1 MRRLKAWCFYLAVFL
16 FGLGSFQDAVTAREL
31 VVAVNHAPPY
41 RIIEETSTG
50 PVYSGIY
57 IDVVRV
63 AAARAG
69 LVLHFEVVPF
79 KRALYLM
86 ETGEADLMLGPN
98 RTDDRQ
104 QFMYY
109 FGAAFPNE
117 PKAIYTGALDKNVRE
132 VSDLAHKSVGVL
144 RGANYGWQLEDA
156 TDIRMFEAADYGTL
170 FRMLD
175 LHRIDALI
183 VPELLAIEQIKQEGP
198 YRIRKSDLVLQG
210 QPSFIALSRRSEF
223 FIDGS
228 FIAFEEFLVEM
239 RQDGTFDQIY
249 SHYAQSGS

>member
-1 MRRLKAWCFYLAVFL
+1 MRRLKAWCLCLAVFL
-16 FGLGSFQDAVTAREL
+16 FCAGSFKESVAAREL
-31 VVAVNHAPPY
+31 IVAVDHAPPY
-41 RIIEETSTG
+41 RIIENTPSG

-63 AAARAG
+63 ATARAG
-69 LVLHFEVVPF
+69 LVLRFEVVPF
-79 KRALYLM
+79 KRALHLM
-86 ETGEADLMLGPN
+86 ETGAADLMLGPN
-98 RTDDRQ
+98 RTDERQ
-104 QFMYY
+104 QFIYY
-109 FGAAFPNE
+109 FGAALPNE
-117 PKAIYTGALDKNVRE
+117 PKAVYVGAMDRNVRQ

-183 VPELLAIEQIKQEGP
+183 VPELLALEQIKQEGP
-198 YRIRKSDLVLQG
+198 YRIRKSDLVLHG
-210 QPSFIALSRRSEF
+210 QPSFIVVSRSSDFFTDRSF
-223 FIDGS
+223 VK
-228 FIAFEEFLVEM
+228 FEELLVEM
-239 RQDGTFDQIY
+239 RQDGTFDEIY

>member
-1 MRRLKAWCFYLAVFL
+1 MRRLKAWCLCLAVSL
-16 FGLGSFQDAVTAREL
+16 LAVGSFEDAVAAREL
-31 VVAVNHAPPY
+31 VVVVNHAPPY
-41 RIIEETSTG
+41 RIIEETATG
-50 PVYSGIY
+50 PSYSGIY
-57 IDVVRV
+57 IDVVRA

-69 LVLHFEVVPF
+69 VILRFDVVPF

-86 ETGEADLMLGPN
+86 EKGEADLMLGPN
-98 RTDDRQ
+98 RTDERQ

-109 FGAAFPNE
+109 FGAALPNE
-117 PKAIYTGALDKNVRE
+117 PKAIYTGFLDMNVRE

-156 TDIRMFEAADYGTL
+156 NDIRLFEAADYGTL

-198 YRIRKSDLVLQG
+198 YRIRKADLVLQG
-210 QPSFIALSRRSEF
+210 QPSFIALSRSSEF
-223 FIDGS
+223 FTDGS
-228 FIAFEEFLVEM
+228 FVEFEKHLIDL
-239 RQDGTFDQIY
+239 RQDGTFEEIY
-249 SHYAQSGS
+249 DHYAASGS